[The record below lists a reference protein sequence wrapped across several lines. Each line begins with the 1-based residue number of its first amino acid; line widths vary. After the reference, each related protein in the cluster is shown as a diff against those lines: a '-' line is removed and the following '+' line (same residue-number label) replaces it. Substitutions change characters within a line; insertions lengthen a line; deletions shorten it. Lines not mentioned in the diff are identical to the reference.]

1 MAMDQGRRRQS
12 APPSSSGKTMDSL
25 IQVFRNLGPARLALI
40 GGVLVAV
47 VAFFV
52 VMLTRLSAPEYALL
66 YGELDMQDS
75 GRIVT
80 QLKAKNIPYELRN
93 NGTAIYVAKEHV
105 DAARV
110 QLADEGLPSGGS
122 IGYELFDKSDALG
135 TTNFMQNVNLVRALE
150 GELSRTIRS
159 IESVQAARVHLV
171 MPKRELFSRQREEPT
186 ASIVLKMRGNTRLSL
201 NQVQAVQHLVA
212 SAVPGLLPARISVI
226 DDRGTLL
233 AEGFEADNTITN
245 TDEKSEQQRIQFE
258 NRTAKAVEEL
268 LEKTVG
274 AGKVRAEVHAEMNF
288 DRINTQ
294 EEIFDPESQVVRSV
308 QSVEEAASNSDG
320 SGPPPVSV
328 ATDLPDAEME
338 PDGAGGRSAKEQRN
352 EETINYEISKKIINH
367 VREAGTLNRLSIAVL
382 VDGTYG
388 PSEDG
393 PQTYKPR
400 AQEELDLLATLVR
413 SATGFNAERGDTVE
427 VINMPFA
434 AVADFAPEEAPLLLG
449 LDRAD
454 LLDLAQYVVLII
466 FALLVILLV
475 VRPLLTK
482 ALEALPAPAANLAGA
497 LLTRNPEAPALAAPA
512 ARGVQTMPEQIS
524 ARGDSE
530 ATIDLDQVEGRVRAS
545 AIHQVSELVDKHPE
559 EAIAIIRKWLN
570 EDS

>member
-1 MAMDQGRRRQS
+1 MGS
-12 APPSSSGKTMDSL
+12 V
-25 IQVFRNLGPARLALI
+25 IQVFRSLGPARLAII
-40 GGVLVAV
+40 GGVMVAV
-47 VAFFV
+47 IASFV

-66 YGELDMQDS
+66 YSELDMQDS
-75 GRIVT
+75 GRIVQ
-80 QLKAKNIPYELRN
+80 QLKATSVPYELRD
-93 NGTAIYVAKEHV
+93 NGTAIYVAKQHV
-105 DAARV
+105 DATRV
-110 QLADEGLPSGGS
+110 HLADQGLPSGGS

-159 IESVQAARVHLV
+159 IDTVQAARVHLV

-186 ASIVLKMRGNTRLSL
+186 ASIVLKMHGNKRLSH

-212 SAVPGLLPARISVI
+212 SAVPGLLPTRISVV

-233 AEGFEADNTITN
+233 AGGFEADNAVANTN
-245 TDEKSEQQRIQFE
+245 ERAEQRRIQFE

-274 AGKVRAEVHAEMNF
+274 QGKVRAEVHADMNF

-308 QSVEEAASNSDG
+308 QSVEEAVSNSDG
-320 SGPPPVSV
+320 PLPVTV
-328 ATDLPDAEME
+328 ATNLPEAGFE
-338 PDGAGGRSAKEQRN
+338 PADTNSRSATEQRS

-367 VREAGTLNRLSIAVL
+367 VREAGIVNRLSVAVL

-388 PSEDG
+388 PGDDG
-393 PQTYKPR
+393 PETYRPR

-413 SATGFNAERGDTVE
+413 SATGFSAERGDTVE

-434 AVADFAPEEAPLLLG
+434 AMAGFAPDEPTLILG
-449 LDRAD
+449 LDRSD
-454 LLDLAQYVVLII
+454 LLQLAQYIVLII

-475 VRPLLTK
+475 VRPLLTR
-482 ALEALPAPAANLAGA
+482 ALEALPVPATGLGGP
-497 LLTRNPEAPALAAPA
+497 LLTRGSETPALAAPSA
-512 ARGVQTMPEQIS
+512 HGVQKMADSGAPPPPS
-524 ARGDSE
+524 AELEDM
-530 ATIDLDQVEGRVRAS
+530 IDLDQVEGRVRAS
-545 AIHQVSELVDKHPE
+545 AIHQVSGLVKDHPE
-559 EAIAIIRKWLN
+559 EAIAIIRKWLR

>member
-1 MAMDQGRRRQS
+1 
-12 APPSSSGKTMDSL
+12 MDSV
-25 IQVFRNLGPARLALI
+25 IQVFRSLGPARLAII

-47 VAFFV
+47 IAFFA
-52 VMLTRLSAPEYALL
+52 VMLTRLSTPDYALL
-66 YGELDMQDS
+66 YRDLDMQDS
-75 GRIVT
+75 GRIV
-80 QLKAKNIPYELRN
+80 QELKATGVSYELRD

-105 DAARV
+105 DASRV
-110 QLADEGLPSGGS
+110 QLADQGLPSGGS
-122 IGYELFDKSDALG
+122 IGYELFDKSEALG

-150 GELSRTIRS
+150 GELARTIRS
-159 IESVQAARVHLV
+159 IDTVQAARVHLV

-186 ASIVLKMRGNTRLSL
+186 ASIVLKMHGNKRLSH

-212 SAVPGLLPARISVI
+212 SAVPGLLPARISVV

-233 AEGFEADNTITN
+233 AGGFENEDPIANVN
-245 TDEKSEQQRIQFE
+245 ERAEQRRIEFE
-258 NRTAKAVEEL
+258 NRTAKAVEDL

-274 AGKVRAEVHAEMNF
+274 QGKVRAEVHADMNF

-308 QSVEEAASNSDG
+308 QSVEEAISNSDG

-328 ATDLPDAEME
+328 ATDLPDAEFT
-338 PDGAGGRSAKEQRN
+338 PADPSGRSAQEQRN
-352 EETINYEISKKIINH
+352 EETVNYEISKKIINH
-367 VREAGTLNRLSIAVL
+367 VREAGIVNRLSVAVL

-388 PSEDG
+388 PGDDG
-393 PQTYKPR
+393 AETYQPR
-400 AQEELDLLATLVR
+400 SQEELDLLATLVR

-434 AVADFAPEEAPLLLG
+434 ATAMFAPDEPALLLG

-454 LLDLAQYVVLII
+454 LLQLAQYVVLII

-475 VRPLLTK
+475 VRPLLTR
-482 ALEALPAPAANLAGA
+482 ALEAIPVPATGIGGP
-497 LLTRNPEAPALAAPA
+497 LLTRGPETPALAAPT
-512 ARGVQTMPEQIS
+512 ARPVQKMAGSPERTPAS
-524 ARGDSE
+524 AE
-530 ATIDLDQVEGRVRAS
+530 LEEMIDVDQVEGRVRAS
-545 AIHQVSELVDKHPE
+545 AFHQVSGLVENHPE
-559 EAIAIIRKWLN
+559 EAIAIIRKWLR

>member
-1 MAMDQGRRRQS
+1 
-12 APPSSSGKTMDSL
+12 MDSV
-25 IQVFRNLGPARLALI
+25 IQIFRSLGPARLAVI
-40 GGVLVAV
+40 GGVLIAV
-47 VAFFV
+47 IAFFV

-66 YGELDMQDS
+66 YGDLDMQDS
-75 GRIVT
+75 GRIVQ
-80 QLKAKNIPYELRN
+80 QLKATSVPYELRN
-93 NGTAIYVAKEHV
+93 NGTAIYVAKQHV
-105 DAARV
+105 DATRV
-110 QLADEGLPSGGS
+110 QLADQGLPSGGS
-122 IGYELFDKSDALG
+122 VGYELFDKSDALG

-159 IESVQAARVHLV
+159 IDTVQAARVHLV

-186 ASIVLKMRGNTRLSL
+186 ASIVLKMHGNKRLSH

-212 SAVPGLLPARISVI
+212 SAVPGLLPARISVV

-233 AEGFEADNTITN
+233 AGGFEADNAIIN
-245 TDEKSEQQRIQFE
+245 SNDRAEQRRIQFE

-274 AGKVRAEVHAEMNF
+274 QGKVRAEVHADMNF

-308 QSVEEAASNSDG
+308 QSVEEASSNSDG
-320 SGPPPVSV
+320 SGPLPVSV
-328 ATDLPDAEME
+328 ATNLPDA
-338 PDGAGGRSAKEQRN
+338 DFDRGGHGGRSATEQRN

-367 VREAGTLNRLSIAVL
+367 VREAGIVNRLSVAVL

-388 PSEDG
+388 PGDDG
-393 PQTYKPR
+393 PETYRPR

-413 SATGFNAERGDTVE
+413 SATGFSAERGDTVE

-434 AVADFAPEEAPLLLG
+434 TAAGFASDEAALMLG
-449 LDRAD
+449 LDRGD
-454 LLDLAQYVVLII
+454 LLQLAQYIALII

-475 VRPLLTK
+475 VRPLLTR
-482 ALEALPAPAANLAGA
+482 ALESLPVPATGLGGP
-497 LLTRNPEAPALAAPA
+497 LLTRGPETPALAAPLG
-512 ARGVQTMPEQIS
+512 REVQTVPGSGERTPIR
-524 ARGDSE
+524 AELED
-530 ATIDLDQVEGRVRAS
+530 TIDLDQVEGRVRAS
-545 AIHQVSELVDKHPE
+545 AMHQVSGLVDSHPE
-559 EAIAIIRKWLN
+559 EAIAIIRKWLR